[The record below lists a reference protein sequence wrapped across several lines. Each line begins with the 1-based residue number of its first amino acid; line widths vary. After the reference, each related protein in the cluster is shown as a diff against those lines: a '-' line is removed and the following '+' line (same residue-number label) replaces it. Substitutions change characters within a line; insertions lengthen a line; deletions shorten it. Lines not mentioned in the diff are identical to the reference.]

1 MKKYIALFVAF
12 AFMVTLAGLAFGRT
26 LEEEK
31 QAVRDYLKVIDAKI
45 IKARKAGQT
54 AKVKVL
60 QGEKQGTLRRWEK
73 LKAEM
78 EAQPVAPAV
87 APAPTP
93 APVVAKPAAVGGGLF
108 GWGINTCL
116 SGTYIATGKGSIGG
130 AGQIRGDIVLDDF
143 VGLGP
148 LVGLSANTIKYKVG
162 LGVVDGGGAGL
173 KAIPIYADGVIN
185 LPADMMG
192 GLETYLTGGLNYVVY
207 GNTKNPGRL
216 AGEIGVGLNADL
228 GLGLGKTGFE
238 LGWEAVCSKT
248 VTAKGLT
255 FTVSQPIGL

>member
-45 IKARKAGQT
+45 VKYRKAGNT
-54 AKVKVL
+54 AKMQLL

-78 EAQPVAPAV
+78 EAQPI

-93 APVVAKPAAVGGGLF
+93 APVVAKAAPSAGLF
-108 GWGINTCL
+108 GWGLNTDL
-116 SGTYIATGKGSIGG
+116 AATYISTGKGQFSGS
-130 AGQIRGDIVLDDF
+130 GQLRGDLVLDDF

-148 LVGLSANTIKYKVG
+148 LVGLSANTIKYKAG
-162 LGVVDGGGAGL
+162 LGVVDGGGGI
-173 KAIPIYADGVIN
+173 KAIPVYADGVIN

-192 GLETYLTGGLNYVVY
+192 GLETFISGGLNYVVY
-207 GNTKNPGRL
+207 GNGKTSGKIG
-216 AGEIGVGLNADL
+216 GEIGIGFNADL
-228 GLGLGKTGFE
+228 GLGIGKTGFE
-238 LGWEAVCSKT
+238 LGWQAVRSNVHT
-248 VTAKGLT
+248 SKGLSI
-255 FTVSQPIGL
+255 TVSQPIGL

>member
-45 IKARKAGQT
+45 VKYRNSGNT
-54 AKVKVL
+54 AKMKQL
-60 QGEKQGTLRRWEK
+60 QAEKQGTLRRWEK

-78 EAQPVAPAV
+78 EAQPVAPAPTPV
-87 APAPTP
+87 APAAVKAA
-93 APVVAKPAAVGGGLF
+93 APSAGLF
-108 GWGINTCL
+108 GWGLNTDIAA
-116 SGTYIATGKGSIGG
+116 TYVSTGKGTYSGS
-130 AGQIRGDIVLDDF
+130 GQLRGDLVLDDF

-148 LVGLSANTIKYKVG
+148 LLGMSANTIKYKAG
-162 LGVVDGGGAGL
+162 LGVIDGGGGI

-185 LPADMMG
+185 LPPDWMG
-192 GLETYLTGGLNYVVY
+192 GLETFLTGGLNYVVY
-207 GNTKNPGRL
+207 GNGKTSGSL
-216 AGEIGVGLNADL
+216 GGEIAVGFNADL

-238 LGWEAVCSKT
+238 LGWQGVKSKT
-248 VTAKGLT
+248 HSSKGLAI
-255 FTVSQPIGL
+255 TVSQPIGL